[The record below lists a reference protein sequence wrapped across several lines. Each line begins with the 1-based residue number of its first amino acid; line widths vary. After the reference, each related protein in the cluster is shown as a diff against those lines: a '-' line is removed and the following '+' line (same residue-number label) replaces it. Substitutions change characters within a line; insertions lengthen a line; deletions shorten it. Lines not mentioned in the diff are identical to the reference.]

1 MLIQYFEHGT
11 LLMDSIIEKDTYTPY
26 FASQIAVLAVLFSLL
41 IFIAVTLTKLFPDV
55 EESFQNIIGLTLLAA
70 WVISYCLIASR
81 LAMLFKAVKQHTG
94 FSRWEKIIRWIEL
107 LLISLAL
114 FLISIFPWL

>member
-1 MLIQYFEHGT
+1 
-11 LLMDSIIEKDTYTPY
+11 MDSIIEKDTYTPY

-81 LAMLFKAVKQHTG
+81 LAMLFKAVKQHKG